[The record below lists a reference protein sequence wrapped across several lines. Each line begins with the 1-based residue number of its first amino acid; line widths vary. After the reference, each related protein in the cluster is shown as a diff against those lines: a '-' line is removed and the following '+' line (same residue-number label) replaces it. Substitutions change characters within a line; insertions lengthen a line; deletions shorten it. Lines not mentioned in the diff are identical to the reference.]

1 MQDKYV
7 GDVGDFGKYGLLRA
21 LAGIEPPD
29 EPRYCLG
36 VVWYLWE
43 DSDWMHEAKLDYV
56 SKPYEFRHYD
66 KKLFDKFRD
75 TVDGQRHTVKEI
87 KKSEILGRDGQDV
100 VFVTEHVPDR
110 RTRGDWLLRALKKTE
125 GAKIV
130 FLDPDKGLPTREK
143 ESKPGRSRV
152 YAYRSEARQFVERGQ
167 TVVIYQSY
175 WRDGTRDEEVLK
187 WRNERLTELELDEHP
202 RVVGTSDRAF
212 IILPATPH
220 VEHIDRRLR
229 IFVERW
235 GEHFKHQ
242 ALDPAR

>member
-7 GDVGDFGKYGLLRA
+7 GDVGDFGKYGLLRT
-21 LAGIEPPD
+21 LTGMEPQD
-29 EPRYCLG
+29 EPCYRLG
-36 VVWYLWE
+36 VVWYLRPDE
-43 DSDWMHEAKLDYV
+43 KLNYL
-56 SKPYEFRHYD
+56 SQPEFHAYD
-66 KKLFDKFRD
+66 EELFDLLRNM
-75 TVDGQRHTVKEI
+75 VDAQTRTVKEVR
-87 KKSEILGRDGQDV
+87 KSEIFGKDEKDV
-100 VFVTEHVPDR
+100 VFFSEPVPDR

-130 FLDPDKGLPTREK
+130 FLDPDKGLPTRER
-143 ESKPGRSRV
+143 EAKPQRSRLH
-152 YAYRSEARQFVERGQ
+152 AYRSEVRQFVERGQ

-175 WRDGTRDEEVLK
+175 WRINRGDKSEKEVRKWRDE
-187 WRNERLTELELDEHP
+187 RLAGLGLDERP

-212 IILPATPH
+212 IILPATRH

-229 IFVERW
+229 CFVERW